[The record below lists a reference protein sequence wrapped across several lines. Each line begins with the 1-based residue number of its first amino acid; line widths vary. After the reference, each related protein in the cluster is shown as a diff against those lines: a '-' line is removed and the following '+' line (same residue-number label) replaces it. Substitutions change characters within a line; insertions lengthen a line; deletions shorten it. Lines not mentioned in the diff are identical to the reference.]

1 MVKSFLPGAEHK
13 HCPNCYCVSHPTA
26 LARFIRHC
34 CLLTWA
40 CPAPHSM
47 SVTRLPTWAC
57 PAPHSMSVTRLPRTA
72 RSGAPTARRRIP
84 LLLGCMSVSSIA
96 PKLANL

>member
-47 SVTRLPTWAC
+47 SVTRLP
-57 PAPHSMSVTRLPRTA
+57 RTA